1 MGEMEEGIKRY
12 SYKINTGEVMYH
24 TATVVNAFTAYLQ
37 VAKRGNLKNLKS
49 PHHKKKYLSMMVI
62 GVN

>member
-12 SYKINTGEVMYH
+12 SYKINTGEVTYH
-24 TATVVNAFTAYLQ
+24 TATVVNAFMAYLQ
-37 VAKRGNLKNLKS
+37 VAKRGNLKS